1 MGVRVSLSACAE
13 VEGGRRITSLS
24 ISGAVL
30 TSVSIVICCLFLSD
44 WLLVSVG
51 LTACF
56 GKIRSLGISGGV
68 LASGK
73 FLVNCFIFDKLT
85 SGYLLWEYDDW
96 INPKYSDRQIWANCI
111 DPKQTPQNAASNQS
125 LYFLPLIQQFLDT
138 STGCRMDIQ
147 TITKTCLYNFDPLKP
162 HFYIVKLGFTGVY
175 IIFLITA

>member
-13 VEGGRRITSLS
+13 VEGGRRITRCS
-24 ISGAVL
+24 AYW
-30 TSVSIVICCLFLSD
+30 TVSIIICCLFLSD
-44 WLLVSVG
+44 WLLVSVRLTACFCQTDCLFLSDWLLVSVR

-85 SGYLLWEYDDW
+85 SGYLLWEYDDC

-111 DPKQTPQNAASNQS
+111 DPKRTPQNAASNQG
-125 LYFLPLIQQFLDT
+125 LYILPLFQQFLDT
-138 STGCRMDIQ
+138 STGCRMD
-147 TITKTCLYNFDPLKP
+147 LFKP
-162 HFYIVKLGFTGVY
+162 SQKHAY
-175 IIFLITA
+175 